1 MKIMK
6 LLISGIC
13 WGCTICVLILM
24 IGAATVGD
32 SFLDMGAD
40 YFIRQAIASM
50 IVGIGFSVPTLIYD
64 KESISRKVQTLIH
77 MGIGFLV
84 FFPIACY
91 FNWIPVSFGLG
102 AILLS
107 VVIALVTFFII
118 WYGYYLY
125 YKKEAKKM
133 NQKLEKLS

>member
-1 MKIMK
+1 MKILK

-50 IVGIGFSVPTLIYD
+50 IVGIGFSLPALIYD

-77 MGIGFLV
+77 MGIGLLV
-84 FFPIACY
+84 FFPIAYY

-107 VVIALVTFFII
+107 VAIALITFFII
-118 WYGYYLY
+118 WCGYYLY
-125 YKKEAKKM
+125 YKKEAQKM
-133 NQKLEKLS
+133 NRKLEHME

>member
-1 MKIMK
+1 MK
-6 LLISGIC
+6 LIKLIIKGIC
-13 WGCTICVLILM
+13 WGCTISIFILM
-24 IGAATVGD
+24 TGAATVGD

-40 YFIRQAIASM
+40 YFIRQSIASM

-64 KESISRKVQTLIH
+64 KESLSRKIQTLIH

-91 FNWIPVSFGLG
+91 FNWIPTNFGPG

-125 YKKEAKKM
+125 YKKEAKKL
-133 NQKLEKLS
+133 NQKLEHLK

>member
-1 MKIMK
+1 MK
-6 LLISGIC
+6 LFISGIC
-13 WGCTICVLILM
+13 WGCTICVFILI

-64 KESISRKVQTLIH
+64 KESLSRKVQTLIH

-84 FFPIACY
+84 FFPISCY
-91 FNWIPVSFGLG
+91 LSWIPISFGPG

-107 VVIALVTFFII
+107 VAIALVTFFII

-125 YKKEAKKM
+125 YKKEARKM
-133 NQKLEKLS
+133 NQKLEHLE